1 VLTLIVWACVL
12 LESVSAAPL
21 APPEK
26 HWYQDPQWALPV
38 LLSIVASV
46 LVNLWLGPV
55 FHVRQERA
63 RRDLVARREVMR
75 AVETL
80 RIRLR
85 IEGVS
90 RDFRNRAAPEA
101 APLALTIEEFDRL
114 FWPIIRALENPDLNR
129 NSANEVRARLAS
141 MVGDWYVDFQETRTE
156 PEVSQTDAN
165 RRTHMSYVDSQTHP
179 EVTYLRA
186 KMLSLSDQTDE
197 AVIADF
203 VRGLDEIA
211 RMLAD

>member
-1 VLTLIVWACVL
+1 MPSDSWIRL
-12 LESVSAAPL
+12 
-21 APPEK
+21 
-26 HWYQDPQWALPV
+26 ALPV
-38 LLSIVASV
+38 LLSVATSV
-46 LVNLWLGPV
+46 LVNWWLGPV

-63 RRDLVARREVMR
+63 RQDLVARREVMR

-80 RIRLR
+80 KIRLR

-114 FWPIIRALENPDLNR
+114 FWMIIRALENPDLNR

-156 PEVSQTDAN
+156 PAVSQTDAN
-165 RRTHMSYVDSQTHP
+165 RRTHMSYVASQTHP

-197 AVIADF
+197 EVVADF
-203 VRGLDEIA
+203 IRGLDEIA
-211 RMLAD
+211 RMFAD